1 MLVDRP
7 VEECGMEAF
16 TTCRPVTR
24 LAPSLE
30 PKQTCRDVPRETCSS
45 SKVDKYISSKFITQF
60 VVEEGQKCPKSI
72 RIHPFVLIIP
82 KKENALNLFKYYKLL
97 NW

>member
-45 SKVDKYISSKFITQF
+45 SKVDKYIIT
-60 VVEEGQKCPKSI
+60 I
-72 RIHPFVLIIP
+72 
-82 KKENALNLFKYYKLL
+82 YYPICR
-97 NW
+97 

>member
-30 PKQTCRDVPRETCSS
+30 PKQTCRDVPREKCSS
-45 SKVDKYISSKFITQF
+45 SKVDKYIITIYYPICRLRGTTEMSKKRPNT
-60 VVEEGQKCPKSI
+60 SI
-72 RIHPFVLIIP
+72 CSF
-82 KKENALNLFKYYKLL
+82 NF
-97 NW
+97 